1 MGRGVCILEAAV
13 GVPVLHCYADH
24 KWTGPSE
31 PVAQLCLELSRRGW
45 PSDLAC
51 RGSESPD
58 RPGLARRARQ
68 MGVRVFDDLRLRS
81 GLNAWRHVRDARRL
95 ARLVREGGYRIV
107 HCHGTWDHVVAYLAL
122 RRLAGIL
129 LVRTDHRGRTYRR
142 SLLRRLFYGPP
153 VTDHLIVLS
162 DRYRIQAVDRMGL
175 APSMVTTIRGAVN
188 TDEFRPVPE
197 RAGVRERFGLGPE
210 DVLIGVVARVQR
222 HRRFE
227 VLLEAARAVQGRNG
241 CVKIIVC
248 GRGTHREELLDR
260 PVREMG
266 LRETVIP
273 LGYRRGDYREVLSMF
288 DAGLM
293 LMPGSD
299 GSCRAALQMAAM
311 GKPLIVARR
320 GVLPDIVLDGETGI
334 VVDDTPGALAE
345 AILQIAGDAALRRRW
360 GQAARQR
367 MCQRFSLAG
376 HVDDT
381 VALYERLLGEE
392 PASRA

>member
-1 MGRGVCILEAAV
+1 
-13 GVPVLHCYADH
+13 
-24 KWTGPSE
+24 
-31 PVAQLCLELSRRGW
+31 
-45 PSDLAC
+45 
-51 RGSESPD
+51 
-58 RPGLARRARQ
+58 

-162 DRYRIQAVDRMGL
+162 DRYRIQAVDRMRL
-175 APSMVTTIRGAVN
+175 APPMVTTIRGAVD